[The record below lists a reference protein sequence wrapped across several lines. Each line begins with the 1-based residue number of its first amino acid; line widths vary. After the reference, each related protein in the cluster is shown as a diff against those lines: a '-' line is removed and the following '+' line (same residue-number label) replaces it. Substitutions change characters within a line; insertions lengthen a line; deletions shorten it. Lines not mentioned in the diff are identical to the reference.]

1 MKITI
6 VAIGQTDDAKLHD
19 LMQVYLGRLRHY
31 CKVEFHEIPDIKNS
45 KNLSKEQQTEK
56 EGELLLNSLE
66 PGATLILFDEKG
78 KQFTSREFAQQLQ
91 KRMNSGIKNLVFAI
105 GGPYG
110 FSKAVYEKS
119 QQKISLSRM
128 TFSHQMVRVFILEQ
142 LYRAFSILRNQPY
155 HHD

>member
-6 VAIGQTDDAKLHD
+6 VAIGQTDDSKLND
-19 LMQVYLGRLRHY
+19 LMQVYLGRLYHY

-45 KNLSKEQQTEK
+45 KNLSKEQQKEK
-56 EGELLLNSLE
+56 EGELLLNYLE
-66 PGATLILFDEKG
+66 PGAVLILFDEKG

-110 FSKAVYEKS
+110 FSDAVYEKS